1 MVRASGGDRRGRDSE
16 TTAPHSANRKMSTSE
31 SAETQ
36 LVTSSLAFVGSF
48 LILLSGAMFPAV
60 SRRET
65 FFQMLLHLAF
75 FDLMVGLAGMMGYP
89 TGDTCITQGVL
100 LHCCLLAAFLWNDII
115 SFNLFTY
122 VAYEKIYLSFFQ
134 MNAIIIV
141 TVSVLSLVPLAY
153 GMAYRSQG
161 PGGGSG
167 STCGLNSLDDD
178 NTKNMQE
185 TEIIMLIVFIL
196 PLFGSMLFMGTLSG
210 ILLLKII
217 PEKAKEDPAKAERMK
232 SLATYMALYPIGMV
246 LIWIPN
252 VIYFIIY
259 QIQLHTGENSDKTS
273 AVLLSTFEVG
283 LVYGA
288 YTSLVFFTH
297 STSIRKCWIDWFK
310 RNILRKEESLLDR
323 FQLNSADLRD
333 STSSADSIDNIIL
346 RKNMERNV
354 GLGLQSL
361 SNKRSTDNTNKDEEN
376 DQDGEEDEEE
386 R

>member
-1 MVRASGGDRRGRDSE
+1 M
-16 TTAPHSANRKMSTSE
+16 
-31 SAETQ
+31 
-36 LVTSSLAFVGSF
+36 TSSLSFVGSF

-75 FDLMVGLAGMMGYP
+75 FDLMVGMAGMMGYP

-100 LHCCLLAAFLWNDII
+100 LYCCLLAAFLWNDII

-141 TVSVLSLVPLAY
+141 TVSALSLVPLVF
-153 GMAYRSQG
+153 GMGYTNQG
-161 PGGGSG
+161 PDGE
-167 STCGLNSLDDD
+167 STCGLNNLDDD
-178 NTKNMQE
+178 NTKNIQD

-196 PLFGSMLFMGTLSG
+196 PLFGSMSFMGTLSG
-210 ILLLKII
+210 ILLFKII

-273 AVLLSTFEVG
+273 KVLLSTYEVG

-297 STSIRKCWIDWFK
+297 STSIRKCWIDWFE
-310 RNILRKEESLLDR
+310 RNILSKEESLLDR

-333 STSSADSIDNIIL
+333 SRDSTSSVDSIDNIIL
-346 RKNMERNV
+346 KKNMERNPA
-354 GLGLQSL
+354 LNL
-361 SNKRSTDNTNKDEEN
+361 
-376 DQDGEEDEEE
+376 
-386 R
+386 